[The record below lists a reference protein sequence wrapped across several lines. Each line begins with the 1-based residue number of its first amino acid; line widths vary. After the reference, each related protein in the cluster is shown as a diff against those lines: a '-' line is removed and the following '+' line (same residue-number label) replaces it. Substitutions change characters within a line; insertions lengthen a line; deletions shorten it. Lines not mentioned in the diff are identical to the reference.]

1 MGQWIDIQGAG
12 LEGFSGYLALPQGGS
27 GPGLLLLQE
36 IWGVNGHIRDLAGQ
50 FAAEGF
56 VVLAPDV
63 FWRQQRRVDLTY
75 DPAGTAQARAYY
87 QALDIAQARTDL
99 AVAVDV
105 LGDLPQVNGRL
116 GVVGYCMG
124 GKLAYELGE
133 HPRLSAGVSY
143 YPGGIAETVQRIER
157 LACPYLFHF
166 ASDDQLI
173 DLAEVRLLQPLMARS
188 GEVSVEIHQGV
199 GHGFACPRRPAWSM
213 AAALSAKASTL
224 WFLGDCLLG
233 DGPRGLHEPL

>member
-1 MGQWIDIQGAG
+1 MGQWIEIQGAG
-12 LEGFSGYLALPQGGS
+12 LEGFSAYLALPHGGT

-36 IWGVNGHIRDLAGQ
+36 IWGVNRHIRELAAQ

-63 FWRQQRRVDLTY
+63 FWRSQRRVDLAY
-75 DPAGTAQARAYY
+75 DAAGTAQARALY
-87 QALDIAQARTDL
+87 QALDIAQARADL
-99 AVAVDV
+99 GAALEA
-105 LGDLPQVNGRL
+105 LGDLPQVDGRL

-124 GKLAYELGE
+124 GKLAYELGD

-143 YPGGIAETVQRIER
+143 YGSAIAETVQRVSR

-173 DLAEVRLLQPLMARS
+173 DLAQMRLLQPLMARS
-188 GEVSVEIHQGV
+188 GEVSFEIHQGV
-199 GHGFACPRRPAWSM
+199 GHGFACPERPAYAM
-213 AAALSAKASTL
+213 RAALSAKATTL
-224 WFLGDCLLG
+224 WFLGDCLLSET
-233 DGPRGLHEPL
+233 PRSLHEPL